1 MDGRGLRRLARAA
14 GVTALL
20 IVPAGAQ
27 QATTPAPQQAAPA
40 QGTPPAATPPQA
52 PAPTTPPVQAA
63 PAPST
68 VPPAAAPNATA
79 QQPTPPAPAANQLP
93 PVEVIQKK
101 AQPAPKAA
109 AKKPAPTKKQVVSP
123 APQPA
128 PAPAAP
134 PVSTA
139 TPPPVQLLDTPAT
152 YQPGEGGIDSGSVQ
166 MSPVQG
172 SAIPIGKFPGGVGRA
187 SAEDFARTGYTS
199 VPEVLQQTV
208 PGVILEDAQGNV
220 FQRNLQFRGYESSPV
235 NGVPQGLAVYQN
247 GVRINESFGDIVNY
261 DFLPDNAISG
271 MTLIGANP
279 VFGLNALGGALT
291 IMMRDGWNYQ
301 GAELNIMGGSFGRY
315 QGGLAVGGN
324 SGSWGGFMSLEGIH
338 DNGYRDFSQ
347 SRIRRMYA
355 DIGAKGDG
363 TEFHLNFTGA
373 ANFVG
378 VTAAA
383 PEQLLDL
390 SWSNTFTSPQ
400 TTKNQVA
407 MISANGS
414 IEVSPTWS
422 LQGVGYYRWFKQSHI
437 DGNISEAEACDGD
450 PSILC
455 LEGEEMGGTGP
466 GVNANGT
473 IPSDIADPLGSLDST
488 SQTTNSFG
496 FSGQAVNKDYIAGY
510 KNQFLIGASYD
521 QGNVSYGAN
530 STLGSFEPLFV
541 VNSLDVLLT
550 EPDDVQPRNLAT
562 TNNYVGLYLSDTVD
576 LTTDLALTVGGRY
589 NFARVLIEDKS
600 GLAPE
605 LNGNNSYQR
614 FNPMVGATYLIS
626 PGLTLY
632 GGYAEAN
639 RAPTPAELAC
649 ADPENPCL
657 LESFLTADP
666 PLEQVVSHTWELG
679 LRGKLQ
685 GYNNERFEWSAGLF
699 RALNTNDIYTVAAP
713 ITGRGYFDN
722 IGDTLRQG
730 VEIGGRYVDQRWMIY
745 ANYALVDATFQSSF
759 ILPSPNNPV
768 AFECGENE
776 GEEVTCVQVN
786 SGDRIPGI
794 PLSRFK
800 AGFDYLITPQWRF
813 GADLTAAS
821 SQVFYGDEG
830 NDTAPLGGY
839 AKVDLHTYYD
849 LTENVQLY
857 GLIYNLFNSHYGLF
871 GNYFNLEAA
880 NEASEANPATGDDFF
895 TNARTI
901 TPAPP
906 LVAYGGVKF
915 HY

>member
-1 MDGRGLRRLARAA
+1 M
-14 GVTALL
+14 
-20 IVPAGAQ
+20 
-27 QATTPAPQQAAPA
+27 
-40 QGTPPAATPPQA
+40 
-52 PAPTTPPVQAA
+52 
-63 PAPST
+63 
-68 VPPAAAPNATA
+68 
-79 QQPTPPAPAANQLP
+79 
-93 PVEVIQKK
+93 
-101 AQPAPKAA
+101 
-109 AKKPAPTKKQVVSP
+109 
-123 APQPA
+123 
-128 PAPAAP
+128 
-134 PVSTA
+134 
-139 TPPPVQLLDTPAT
+139 LDTPST
-152 YQPGEGGIDSGSVQ
+152 YQPGEGGIDSGTVM
-166 MSPVQG
+166 MSPVEG

-187 SAEDFARTGYTS
+187 SDADIARTGYTY

-271 MTLIGANP
+271 MTIIGANP

-291 IMMRDGWNYQ
+291 IMMRDGFNYQ

-324 SGSWGGFMSLEGIH
+324 SGSWGGFMALEGIH
-338 DNGYRDFSQ
+338 DNGYRDFSA

-363 TEFHLNFTGA
+363 SEFHLNFTGA
-373 ANFVG
+373 ANYVG

-383 PEQLLDL
+383 PVQLLDL

-407 MISANGS
+407 MLSSNGQ

-437 DGNISEAEACDGD
+437 DGNISEAEDCGGADAGL
-450 PSILC
+450 LC
-455 LEGEEMGGTGP
+455 LEGEVAEGVGP
-466 GVNANGT
+466 GVNPDGT
-473 IPSDIADPLGSLDST
+473 IPSDIADPLGSLDQT
-488 SQTTNSFG
+488 SQLTNSFG
-496 FSGQAVNKDYIAGY
+496 FAGQAVNKDYLFGY

-521 QGNVSYGAN
+521 QGNVAYGAT
-530 STLGSFEPLFV
+530 STLGSFAPQFV

-550 EPDDVQPRNLAT
+550 EPDDVSPRDLAT
-562 TNNYVGLYLSDTVD
+562 TNNYVGLYLSDTID
-576 LTTDLALTVGGRY
+576 LTSQLALTVGGRY
-589 NFARVLIEDKS
+589 NFARVIIEDKS
-600 GLAPE
+600 GNAPE
-605 LNGNNSYQR
+605 LNGNNSFQR
-614 FNPMVGATYLIS
+614 FNPMVGGTYLLN
-626 PGLTLY
+626 PGLTLFAS
-632 GGYAEAN
+632 YAEAN

-649 ADPENPCL
+649 ADPNFPCL

-679 LRGKLQ
+679 LRGNMQ
-685 GYNNERFEWSAGLF
+685 GHTNERFEWSAGLF

-730 VEIGGRYVDQRWMIY
+730 IEIGGRYTDPRWMIY
-745 ANYALVDATFQSSF
+745 ANYALVHATFQSSF

-768 AFECGENE
+768 AFECGED
-776 GEEVTCVQVN
+776 GDEELTCVQVN

-813 GADLTAAS
+813 GADLVAAS
-821 SQVFYGDEG
+821 SQIFFGDEG

-857 GLIYNLFNSHYGLF
+857 GLVYNLFNSRYGLF

-880 NEASEANPATGDDFF
+880 NEASEANPATGDNFF
-895 TNARTI
+895 TNPRTI

>member
-1 MDGRGLRRLARAA
+1 M
-14 GVTALL
+14 
-20 IVPAGAQ
+20 
-27 QATTPAPQQAAPA
+27 APA
-40 QGTPPAATPPQA
+40 AKV
-52 PAPTTPPVQAA
+52 PT
-63 PAPST
+63 
-68 VPPAAAPNATA
+68 
-79 QQPTPPAPAANQLP
+79 PAPAANQLP
-93 PVEVIQKK
+93 PVDIIQKK
-101 AQPAPKAA
+101 AEPAPKAA
-109 AKKPAPTKKQVVSP
+109 AKKQAPKKQAVSP
-123 APQPA
+123 PPV
-128 PAPAAP
+128 APAAATP
-134 PVSTA
+134 PPTSTA
-139 TPPPVQLLDTPAT
+139 TPTSAPMLDTPTT
-152 YQPGEGGIDSGSVQ
+152 YQPGEGGIDSGTVM
-166 MSPVQG
+166 MSPVEG
-172 SAIPIGKFPGGVGRA
+172 SAIPIGKFPSGVGRA
-187 SAEDFARTGYTS
+187 SDADIARTGYTY

-271 MTLIGANP
+271 MTIIGANP

-291 IMMRDGWNYQ
+291 IMMRDGFNYQ

-324 SGSWGGFMSLEGIH
+324 SGSWGGFMALEGIH
-338 DNGYRDFSQ
+338 DNGYRDFSA

-363 TEFHLNFTGA
+363 SEFHLNFTGA
-373 ANFVG
+373 ANYVG

-383 PEQLLDL
+383 PVQLLDL

-407 MISANGS
+407 MISANGQ

-437 DGNISEAEACDGD
+437 DGNISEAEDCDGN

-455 LEGEEMGGTGP
+455 LEGEELGGVGP
-466 GVNANGT
+466 GVNPNGT
-473 IPSDIADPLGSLDST
+473 IPSDIADPLGSLDQT
-488 SQTTNSFG
+488 SQLTNSFG
-496 FSGQAVNKDYIAGY
+496 FAGQAVNKDYLLGY

-521 QGNVSYGAN
+521 QGNVAYGAT
-530 STLGSFEPLFV
+530 STLGSFAPQFV
-541 VNSLDVLLT
+541 VNSLGILLT
-550 EPDDVQPRNLAT
+550 EPDDVSPRDLST
-562 TNNYVGLYLSDTVD
+562 TNNYVGLYFSDTVD
-576 LTTDLALTVGGRY
+576 LTSELALTVGGRY
-589 NFARVLIEDKS
+589 NFARVIIEDNS
-600 GLAPE
+600 GNAPE
-605 LNGNNSYQR
+605 LNGNNSFQR
-614 FNPMVGATYLIS
+614 FNPMVGGTYLLH
-626 PGLTLY
+626 PGLTLFAS
-632 GGYAEAN
+632 YAEAN

-649 ADPENPCL
+649 ADPNFPCL

-679 LRGKLQ
+679 LRGNMQ
-685 GYNNERFEWSAGLF
+685 GHTNERFEWSAGLF
-699 RALNTNDIYTVAAP
+699 RALNSNDIYTVAAP

-730 VEIGGRYVDQRWMIY
+730 IEIGGRYTDPRWMIY
-745 ANYALVDATFQSSF
+745 ANYALVHATFQSSF

-768 AFECGENE
+768 AFECGEDG
-776 GEEVTCVQVN
+776 GEELTCVQVN

-813 GADLTAAS
+813 GADLVAAS
-821 SQVFYGDEG
+821 SQIFFGDEG

-857 GLIYNLFNSHYGLF
+857 GLVYNLFNSHYGLF

-880 NEASEANPATGDDFF
+880 NEASEANPATGDNFF
-895 TNARTI
+895 TNPRTI

>member
-1 MDGRGLRRLARAA
+1 MDGRGLRRLASTA
-14 GVTALL
+14 GVSALL
-20 IVPAGAQ
+20 IVPVAAQ
-27 QATTPAPQQAAPA
+27 QATPPAQQTPPPAAAPA
-40 QGTPPAATPPQA
+40 PANPAPATPA
-52 PAPTTPPVQAA
+52 PAPTTPAPNANA
-63 PAPST
+63 PAT
-68 VPPAAAPNATA
+68 TPPAAATQA
-79 QQPTPPAPAANQLP
+79 PTPAPAANQLP
-93 PVEVIQKK
+93 PVDIIQKK
-101 AQPAPKAA
+101 
-109 AKKPAPTKKQVVSP
+109 T
-123 APQPA
+123 QPA
-128 PAPAAP
+128 PAPVAKKQVPKKQAPAPVAAASSAP
-134 PVSTA
+134 PAA
-139 TPPPVQLLDTPAT
+139 TPTQTTAPVQLLDTPTT

-166 MSPVQG
+166 MSPVEG
-172 SAIPIGKFPGGVGRA
+172 SAIPIGKFPGAVGRA
-187 SAEDFARTGYTS
+187 SDADIARTGYTY

-247 GVRINESFGDIVNY
+247 GVRINESFGDTVNY

-291 IMMRDGWNYQ
+291 IMMRDGFNYQ
-301 GAELNIMGGSFGRY
+301 GAELNVMGGSFGRY

-324 SGSWGGFMSLEGIH
+324 SGSWGGFMALEGIH
-338 DNGYRDFSQ
+338 DSGYRDFSQ

-373 ANFVG
+373 ANYVG

-390 SWSNTFTSPQ
+390 NWSNTFTSPQ

-407 MISANGS
+407 MISANGN
-414 IEVSPTWS
+414 IDVSPTWS

-455 LEGEEMGGTGP
+455 LEGEVAGGVGP
-466 GVNANGT
+466 GVNPDGT
-473 IPSDIADPLGSLDST
+473 IPSDIADPLGSLDQT
-488 SQTTNSFG
+488 SQLTNSFG
-496 FSGQAVNKDYIAGY
+496 FAGQAVNKDYLFGY

-521 QGNVSYGAN
+521 QGNVAYGAT

-541 VNSLDVLLT
+541 VNSLDILLT
-550 EPDDVQPRNLAT
+550 DPDDVSPRDLAT
-562 TNNYVGLYLSDTVD
+562 TNNYVGLYLSDTID
-576 LTTDLALTVGGRY
+576 LTSEIALTVGGRY

-600 GLAPE
+600 GNAPE
-605 LNGNNSYQR
+605 LNGNNSFQR
-614 FNPMVGATYLIS
+614 FNPMVGATYLFH
-626 PGLTLY
+626 PGVTLY
-632 GGYAEAN
+632 GSYAEAN

-649 ADPENPCL
+649 ADPEFPCL

-666 PLEQVVSHTWELG
+666 PLEQVVSHTWEVG
-679 LRGKLQ
+679 LRGKME
-685 GYNNERFEWSAGLF
+685 GYSGQRFEWTAGLF

-730 VEIGGRYVDQRWMIY
+730 VEIGGRYTDQRWMIY
-745 ANYALVDATFQSSF
+745 ANYALVSATFQSSF

-768 AFECGENE
+768 AFECGVNEE
-776 GEEVTCVQVN
+776 GEESTCVQVN

-800 AGFDYLITPQWRF
+800 TGFDYLITPQWRF
-813 GADLTAAS
+813 GADLIAAS
-821 SQVFYGDEG
+821 SQIFYGDEG

-906 LVAYGGVKF
+906 LVAYGGMKI

>member
-1 MDGRGLRRLARAA
+1 MRLVQTA
-14 GVTALL
+14 GVSALL
-20 IVPAGAQ
+20 IVPAAAQ
-27 QATTPAPQQAAPA
+27 QATSPAQPPPQQA
-40 QGTPPAATPPQA
+40 TPPAASPPAATSPTPAAPA
-52 PAPTTPPVQAA
+52 APPAPTA
-63 PAPST
+63 PAGTPGAT
-68 VPPAAAPNATA
+68 APNAAAPT
-79 QQPTPPAPAANQLP
+79 PAPAAPTANQLP
-93 PVEVIQKK
+93 PVDIIQKK
-101 AQPAPKAA
+101 TTPAPKAA
-109 AKKPAPTKKQVVSP
+109 AKKAPQKKQAAAPVAVAPAPTPPSQ
-123 APQPA
+123 
-128 PAPAAP
+128 PAAP
-134 PVSTA
+134 VEA
-139 TPPPVQLLDTPAT
+139 PPQLLDTPVT
-152 YQPGEGGIDSGSVQ
+152 YQPGEGGIDSGTVQ
-166 MSPVQG
+166 MSPVEG
-172 SAIPIGKFPGGVGRA
+172 SAIPIGNYPGAVGRG
-187 SAEDFARTGYTS
+187 SAADFARTGYTS

-220 FQRNLQFRGYESSPV
+220 FQRNLQYRGFESSPV

-271 MTLIGANP
+271 MTIIGANP

-291 IMMRDGWNYQ
+291 IMMRDGFNYQ
-301 GAELNIMGGSFGRY
+301 GAELNVMGGSFGRY

-324 SGSWGGFMSLEGIH
+324 SGSWAGFMALEGIH
-338 DNGYRDFSQ
+338 DDGYRDFSA

-373 ANFVG
+373 ANYVG

-390 SWSNTFTSPQ
+390 NWSNTFTSPQ

-407 MISANGS
+407 MISANGN
-414 IEVSPTWS
+414 IDVSPTWS

-437 DGNISEAEACDGD
+437 DGNISEAEECEAPFAGL
-450 PSILC
+450 LC
-455 LEGEEMGGTGP
+455 LEGEVAGGVGP
-466 GVNANGT
+466 GVNPDGT
-473 IPSDIADPLGSLDST
+473 IPADIADPLGSLDQT
-488 SQTTNSFG
+488 SQLTNSFG
-496 FSGQAVNKDYIAGY
+496 FAGQAVNKDYIYGY

-521 QGNVSYGAN
+521 QGNVSYGAT
-530 STLGSFEPLFV
+530 STLGSFAPMFV
-541 VNSLDVLLT
+541 VNSLDILLT
-550 EPDDVQPRNLAT
+550 EPDEVSPRDLAT
-562 TNNYVGLYLSDTVD
+562 TNNYVGLYLSDTID
-576 LTTDLALTVGGRY
+576 LTSEIALTVGGRY

-600 GLAPE
+600 GNAPE
-605 LNGNNSYQR
+605 LNGNNTFQR
-614 FNPMVGATYLIS
+614 FNPMVGATYQLH
-626 PGLTLY
+626 PGVTLY

-649 ADPENPCL
+649 ADPEFPCL

-679 LRGKLQ
+679 LRGKMQ
-685 GYNNERFEWSAGLF
+685 GYSNERFEWTAGLF

-713 ITGRGYFDN
+713 LTGRGYFDN

-730 VEIGGRYVDQRWMIY
+730 IEIGGRYTDQRWMIY
-745 ANYALVDATFQSSF
+745 ANYALVHATFQSNF
-759 ILPSPNNPV
+759 VLPSPNNPA
-768 AFECGENE
+768 AFECGEDN
-776 GEEVTCVQVN
+776 GEELTCVQVN

-800 AGFDYLITPQWRF
+800 TGFDYLITPQWRF
-813 GADLTAAS
+813 GADVIAAS
-821 SQVFYGDEG
+821 SQIFYGDEG

-857 GLIYNLFNSHYGLF
+857 GLVYNLFNSQYGLF

-880 NEASEANPATGDDFF
+880 NEASEANPATGDNFF
-895 TNARTI
+895 TNPRTI

>member
-1 MDGRGLRRLARAA
+1 MRLLQPRRQRRS
-14 GVTALL
+14 
-20 IVPAGAQ
+20 Q
-27 QATTPAPQQAAPA
+27 EAPQ
-40 QGTPPAATPPQA
+40 
-52 PAPTTPPVQAA
+52 
-63 PAPST
+63 
-68 VPPAAAPNATA
+68 
-79 QQPTPPAPAANQLP
+79 
-93 PVEVIQKK
+93 
-101 AQPAPKAA
+101 
-109 AKKPAPTKKQVVSP
+109 
-123 APQPA
+123 
-128 PAPAAP
+128 
-134 PVSTA
+134 
-139 TPPPVQLLDTPAT
+139 LDTPAT
-152 YQPGEGGIDSGSVQ
+152 YEAGEGGIDSGTVQ
-166 MSPVQG
+166 MSPVEG
-172 SAIPIGKFPGGVGRA
+172 SAIPIGKYPGAVGRG
-187 SAEDFARTGYTS
+187 SADDFSRTGYTYA
-199 VPEVLQQTV
+199 PEVLQQTV
-208 PGVILEDAQGNV
+208 PGVILGDAQGNV
-220 FQRNLQFRGYESSPV
+220 FQRNLQYRGFESSPV

-271 MTLIGANP
+271 MTIIGANP

-291 IMMRDGWNYQ
+291 IFMRDGFNYQ
-301 GAELNIMGGSFGRY
+301 GAELNVMGGSFGRY
-315 QGGLAVGGN
+315 QGGLAVGGQ
-324 SGSWGGFMSLEGIH
+324 SGSWGGFMALEGIH

-390 SWSNTFTSPQ
+390 NWKNTFTSPQ

-407 MISANGS
+407 MISANGN

-437 DGNISEAEACDGD
+437 DGNISEAEDCDPD
-450 PSILC
+450 DTILC
-455 LEGEEMGGTGP
+455 LEGDELSGSGP
-466 GVNANGT
+466 GVNPDGT
-473 IPSDIADPLGSLDST
+473 IPSDIADPLGSLDQT
-488 SQTTNSFG
+488 SQLTNSFG
-496 FSGQAVNKDYIAGY
+496 FAAQAVNKDYIAGY

-521 QGNVSYGAN
+521 QGNVAYGAT
-530 STLGSFEPLFV
+530 STLGSFAPLFV

-550 EPDDVQPRNLAT
+550 GPGEVSPRNLST
-562 TNNYVGLYLSDTVD
+562 TNNYVGLYLSDTID
-576 LTTDLALTVGGRY
+576 LTSELALTVGGRY
-589 NFARVLIEDKS
+589 NFARVLIEDNT
-600 GLAPE
+600 GTAPE
-605 LNGNNSYQR
+605 LNGNNTFER
-614 FNPMVGATYLIS
+614 FNPMVGGTYLLN

-632 GGYAEAN
+632 ASYAEAN

-649 ADPENPCL
+649 ADPEFPCL

-679 LRGKLQ
+679 LRGKME
-685 GYNNERFEWSAGLF
+685 GYSNERFEWTAGLF
-699 RALNTNDIYTVAAP
+699 HALNTNDIYTVAAP

-730 VEIGGRYVDQRWMIY
+730 IEIGGRYTDTRWMVY
-745 ANYALVDATFQSSF
+745 ANYALVHATFQSSF
-759 ILPSPNNPV
+759 VLPSPNNPV
-768 AFECGENE
+768 AFECGEDD
-776 GEEVTCVQVN
+776 GEELTCVQVN
-786 SGDRIPGI
+786 DGDRIPGI

-800 AGFDYLITPQWRF
+800 TGFDYLITPQWRF
-813 GADLTAAS
+813 GADLLAAS
-821 SQVFYGDEG
+821 SQIFFGDEG

-857 GLIYNLFNSHYGLF
+857 GLIYNLFNSHYGVF

-895 TNARTI
+895 TNPRTI

-906 LVAYGGVKF
+906 LVAYGGMKI

>member
-1 MDGRGLRRLARAA
+1 MNGRGLRRLARAA
-14 GVTALL
+14 GVSALL

-27 QATTPAPQQAAPA
+27 QATTPTPQQAP
-40 QGTPPAATPPQA
+40 QSTTPPAAATTT
-52 PAPTTPPVQAA
+52 PAPSGT

-68 VPPAAAPNATA
+68 TPPATTPSTTA
-79 QQPTPPAPAANQLP
+79 QQPTPPTPAPGANQLP
-93 PVEVIQKK
+93 PVDIIQKK

-109 AKKPAPTKKQVVSP
+109 AKKQAPKKQVA

-128 PAPAAP
+128 PAPVAP
-134 PVSTA
+134 PE
-139 TPPPVQLLDTPAT
+139 PPQLLDTPAV
-152 YQPGEGGIDSGSVQ
+152 YQPGEGGIDSGTVQ
-166 MSPVQG
+166 MSPVEG
-172 SAIPIGKFPGGVGRA
+172 SAIPIGKFPSAVGRA
-187 SAEDFARTGYTS
+187 SDADIARTGYTY

-291 IMMRDGWNYQ
+291 IMMRDGFNYQ
-301 GAELNIMGGSFGRY
+301 GAELNVMGGSFDRY
-315 QGGLAVGGN
+315 QGALTVGGQ
-324 SGSWGGFMSLEGIH
+324 SGSWGGFMALEGIH
-338 DNGYRDFSQ
+338 DGGYRDFSQ

-383 PEQLLDL
+383 PVQLLDL
-390 SWSNTFTSPQ
+390 DWSNTFTSPQ

-407 MISANGS
+407 MISANGN

-422 LQGVGYYRWFKQSHI
+422 LQGVGYYRWFKQSHV
-437 DGNISEAEACDGD
+437 DGNISEAEECDAPFAGL
-450 PSILC
+450 LC
-455 LEGEEMGGTGP
+455 FEGELAGGVGP
-466 GVNANGT
+466 GVNADGT
-473 IPSDIADPLGSLDST
+473 IPADIADPLGSLDET
-488 SQTTNSFG
+488 SQETNSFG
-496 FSGQAVNKDYIAGY
+496 FAGQAVNKDYIAGY

-521 QGNVSYGAN
+521 QGNVAYGAT
-530 STLGSFEPLFV
+530 STLGTFAPQFV
-541 VNSLDVLLT
+541 VTSLDILLT
-550 EPDDVQPRNLAT
+550 EPDEVSPRNLST
-562 TNNYVGLYLSDTVD
+562 TNNYVGLYFSDTID
-576 LTTDLALTVGGRY
+576 LTSEIALTVGGRY
-589 NFARVLIEDKS
+589 NFARVIIEDNT
-600 GLAPE
+600 GNAPE
-605 LNGNNSYQR
+605 LNGNNSFQR
-614 FNPMVGATYLIS
+614 FNPMVGGTYLLH
-626 PGLTLY
+626 PGLTLFAS
-632 GGYAEAN
+632 YAEAN

-649 ADPENPCL
+649 ADPEFPCL

-679 LRGKLQ
+679 LRGKME
-685 GYNNERFEWSAGLF
+685 GHNNERFEWTAGLF

-730 VEIGGRYVDQRWMIY
+730 VEIGGRYVDERWMIY
-745 ANYALVDATFQSSF
+745 ANYALVHATFQSSF
-759 ILPSPNNPV
+759 LLPSPNNPA
-768 AFECGENE
+768 AFECGEDD
-776 GEEVTCVQVN
+776 GEEITCVQVN
-786 SGDRIPGI
+786 DGDRIPGI

-800 AGFDYLITPQWRF
+800 TGFDYLITPQWRF
-813 GADLTAAS
+813 GADLIAAS
-821 SQVFYGDEG
+821 SQVFFGDEG
-830 NDTAPLGGY
+830 NDTAPLAGY

-895 TNARTI
+895 TNPRTI

>member
-1 MDGRGLRRLARAA
+1 M
-14 GVTALL
+14 
-20 IVPAGAQ
+20 PA
-27 QATTPAPQQAAPA
+27 
-40 QGTPPAATPPQA
+40 TPPAASA
-52 PAPTTPPVQAA
+52 PAG
-63 PAPST
+63 APST
-68 VPPAAAPNATA
+68 TTPNAAAP
-79 QQPTPPAPAANQLP
+79 PTPAAPAANQLP
-93 PVEVIQKK
+93 PVDIIQKK

-109 AKKPAPTKKQVVSP
+109 AKKAPPKKQAATPPPAVSP
-123 APQPA
+123 APTPPSSPPPSQPA
-128 PAPAAP
+128 AAVEAP
-134 PVSTA
+134 P
-139 TPPPVQLLDTPAT
+139 QLLDTPTT
-152 YQPGEGGIDSGSVQ
+152 YQPGEGGIDSGTVQ
-166 MSPVQG
+166 MSPVEG
-172 SAIPIGKFPGGVGRA
+172 SAIAIGKFPGAVGRA
-187 SAEDFARTGYTS
+187 SDADIARTGYTY

-291 IMMRDGWNYQ
+291 IMMRDGFNYQ
-301 GAELNIMGGSFGRY
+301 GAELNVMGGSFGRY

-324 SGSWGGFMSLEGIH
+324 SGSWGGFMALEGIH
-338 DNGYRDFSQ
+338 DDGYRDFSQ

-390 SWSNTFTSPQ
+390 NWKNTFTSPQ

-407 MISANGS
+407 MISANGN

-437 DGNISEAEACDGD
+437 DGNISEAEECDAPFAGL
-450 PSILC
+450 LC
-455 LEGEEMGGTGP
+455 LEGELAGGVGP
-466 GVNANGT
+466 GVNPDGT
-473 IPSDIADPLGSLDST
+473 IPADIADPLGSLDQT
-488 SQTTNSFG
+488 SQLANSFG
-496 FSGQAVNKDYIAGY
+496 FAAQAVNKDYLFGY

-521 QGNVSYGAN
+521 QGNVSYGAT
-530 STLGSFEPLFV
+530 STLGSFLPQFV

-550 EPDDVQPRNLAT
+550 EPDEVSPRNLST
-562 TNNYVGLYLSDTVD
+562 TNNYVGLYLSDTID
-576 LTTDLALTVGGRY
+576 LTSELALTVGGRY
-589 NFARVLIEDKS
+589 NFARVIIEDNS
-600 GLAPE
+600 GNAPE
-605 LNGNNSYQR
+605 LNGNNSFQR
-614 FNPMVGATYLIS
+614 FNPMVGATYLLQ

-632 GGYAEAN
+632 GSYAEAN

-649 ADPENPCL
+649 ADPEFPCL

-679 LRGKLQ
+679 LRGRME
-685 GYNNERFEWSAGLF
+685 GYSHERFEWTAGLF

-730 VEIGGRYVDQRWMIY
+730 IEIGGRYTDQRWMIY
-745 ANYALVDATFQSSF
+745 ANYALVHATFQSSF
-759 ILPSPNNPV
+759 VLPSPNNPL
-768 AFECGENE
+768 AFECGEDD
-776 GEEVTCVQVN
+776 GEELTCVQVN
-786 SGDRIPGI
+786 DGDRIPGI

-800 AGFDYLITPQWRF
+800 TGFDYLITPQWRF
-813 GADLTAAS
+813 GADLIAAS
-821 SQVFYGDEG
+821 SQIFYGDEG

-857 GLIYNLFNSHYGLF
+857 GLVYNLFNSHYGLF

-895 TNARTI
+895 TNPRTI